1 MAIRSIAVCVVVAL
15 ASFAGA
21 QDGPALQPAR
31 LLYTGGPDII
41 YPEQEHD
48 LASPASEF
56 AAGIGYAHLSVGGS
70 GSELN
75 DENALRFEASMSF
88 SPLAKLPQ
96 LRLGAAIGGAMVFD
110 DSDLAVVSSGGVV
123 VVGHSTIPLFTVE
136 PEVRVSWR
144 QEFSDGKF
152 YVEPGVGIG
161 GMIAHL
167 DIDADQAAGGESFNE
182 TEANWAA
189 RAFVNVGFRTGG
201 GFAGVQ
207 LSYLRSGDI
216 DLADNASGDMD
227 EFYLGLF
234 GALRF

>member
-1 MAIRSIAVCVVVAL
+1 MGTRSIVVGVCL
-15 ASFAGA
+15 AAGSFVWG
-21 QDGPALQPAR
+21 QDAPALQPAR
-31 LLYTGGPDII
+31 LLYAGGPDLM
-41 YPEQEHD
+41 YPEEEHD
-48 LASPASEF
+48 LVAPASEF
-56 AAGIGYAHLSVGGS
+56 AAGIGYAHISIGGS

-75 DENALRFEASMSF
+75 DENALRFEASVSF

-96 LRLGAAIGGAMVFD
+96 LRLGAAIGTSLVFD
-110 DSDLAVVSSGGVV
+110 DSDLAIISSGGVV

-189 RAFVNVGFRTGG
+189 RAFVNIGFRTGG